1 MNNYIVRQA
10 IKDLQ
15 TDEIVG
21 YEFLIQEDQGSLYNP
36 SADSVAANTMVAF
49 LSENSDRIFKDR
61 KTFMTFTPTLLFR
74 NTPKIFDK
82 DKVVIQIG
90 DNIIIHALAGILISK
105 YRDEGYSFAINDFQ
119 FTPKYF
125 SILEHADYIKM
136 DISNKMDEEQMRSVS
151 NVVDMAHG
159 FQKKFIATGVNS
171 REVYDCA
178 LKLEVDYV
186 EGNYISDRMTAKTGK
201 MEFMQGNLYQLIVEI
216 TKDEPDIGQL
226 EEIITRDASLTYA
239 LLKMANSPYFAVHQ
253 ETTSVRQAL
262 IRVGINQLK
271 QWIYLLSFE
280 DKQENSSEEVLKTS
294 FMRANFASALVKKL
308 RQFPINSS
316 DAYLMGMFSTL
327 EYMIDASIE
336 DILFEIPIVE
346 EVKNALVSKEGPAGR
361 LYELILCYENAQWA
375 EIQTIADELGIKTN
389 EMAQIYMDSVE
400 EVNNIWD
407 NVVGM
412 NNGES

>member
-201 MEFMQGNLYQLIVEI
+201 MDFMQGNLYQLIVEI

-412 NNGES
+412 NSGES

>member
-15 TDEIVG
+15 TEETIG

-36 SADSVAANTMVAF
+36 NADSVAANTMVAF
-49 LSENSDRIFKDR
+49 LSENSERIFKD
-61 KTFMTFTPTLLFR
+61 KMTFMTFTPTLLFR

-82 DKVVIQIG
+82 NKVIIQIG
-90 DNIIIHALAGILISK
+90 DNIIIHSLAGILISK
-105 YRDEGYSFAINDFQ
+105 YREEGYRFAINDFQ

-125 SILEHADYIKM
+125 SILEYADYIKM
-136 DISNKMDEEQMRSVS
+136 DISNKMDHEQMRSVS

-171 REVYDCA
+171 KEVYDYA
-178 LKLEVDYV
+178 VALEVDYV
-186 EGNYISDRMTAKTGK
+186 EGNYISERMTAKTGK
-201 MEFMQGNLYQLIVEI
+201 MDFMQGNLYQLIVEI
-216 TKDEPDIGQL
+216 TKDEPDISKL
-226 EEIITRDASLTYA
+226 EDIITRDASLTYA

-271 QWIYLLSFE
+271 QWVYLLSFE
-280 DKQENSSEEVLKTS
+280 DREENSSEEVLKTS

-308 RQFPINSS
+308 KQFPINSS

-336 DILFEIPIVE
+336 DILYDIPIVD
-346 EVKNALVSKEGPAGR
+346 EVKNALISKEGPAGR
-361 LYELILCYENAQWA
+361 LYELILCYENADWA
-375 EIQTIADELGIKTN
+375 EIKKIAEELGIKTN

-412 NNGES
+412 NSEES